1 MIDDVL
7 KLYSVGVACGFMFSF
22 LPWVVSAIIR
32 FAADIMRKGGF

>member
-7 KLYSVGVACGFMFSF
+7 KLYSVGVGCGFMLSF
-22 LPWVVSAIIR
+22 LPWVVSAIIC